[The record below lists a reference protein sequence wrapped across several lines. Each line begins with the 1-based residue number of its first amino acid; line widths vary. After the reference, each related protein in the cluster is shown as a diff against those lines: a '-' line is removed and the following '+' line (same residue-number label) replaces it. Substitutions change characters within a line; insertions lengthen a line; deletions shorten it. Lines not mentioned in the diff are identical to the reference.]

1 MQGEPKLGRPSDVGG
16 VASGFPASG
25 SGTSMSKKS
34 FPEGIT
40 PNNFSVVKNTLQLAI
55 DFDWTKSKTI
65 EELRKSAGMTVRD
78 ARELVK
84 SEFQNVK
91 RWEDD
96 DQEVS

>member
-1 MQGEPKLGRPSDVGG
+1 
-16 VASGFPASG
+16 
-25 SGTSMSKKS
+25 MSKKS